1 MKIGF
6 SEADVLKLTDM
17 EQTAE
22 LLNHDLLRTTSLT
35 SVYWVEEMMQEGI
48 CYRAE
53 AIKEPFAAVVNED
66 SVIPDELVM
75 LLEKALYHSVSP
87 DIKKDNSSY
96 YKMLAELGADQYD
109 MDAEEIIAAFPEV
122 GALKEQ
128 AENMAVVCD
137 FLHEQMDAPK
147 NIEYLFHLEGNRYL
161 FVYKSGGTNGVRSL
175 CLTEYADGR
184 FSVLTDFEIRG
195 TGEGSKL
202 LKHEKDFYF
211 VHFLFTHNSPKDVDG
226 ICIYKL
232 GENAMTDNLQI
243 RYLPK
248 EYVWERQ
255 GWAFDFPGLEDY
267 INFLKT
273 EIVSEEHQYLDMGYD
288 KYTKISGDEV
298 AAANLRTDNLRYP
311 SGEVLQADIANLGIP
326 VFMQKI
332 RSWGE
337 TEDYAVNFY
346 LRDPQTNVLLE
357 LDQLSIKEDQTNC
370 LRLVDL
376 WFKVIDNKTLTFSM
390 YYASGYSYML
400 NIMLLEGSE
409 ANPVEA
415 WLLLP
420 EREFV
425 LTEGEVFST
434 AG

>member
-1 MKIGF
+1 
-6 SEADVLKLTDM
+6 M

-53 AIKEPFAAVVNED
+53 TIKEPFAAVVNED

-161 FVYKSGGTNGVRSL
+161 FVYKSGGT
-175 CLTEYADGR
+175 
-184 FSVLTDFEIRG
+184 
-195 TGEGSKL
+195 K
-202 LKHEKDFYF
+202 
-211 VHFLFTHNSPKDVDG
+211 
-226 ICIYKL
+226 
-232 GENAMTDNLQI
+232 
-243 RYLPK
+243 
-248 EYVWERQ
+248 
-255 GWAFDFPGLEDY
+255 
-267 INFLKT
+267 
-273 EIVSEEHQYLDMGYD
+273 
-288 KYTKISGDEV
+288 V

-376 WFKVIDNKTLTFSM
+376 WFKVIGNKTLTFSM